1 MRATKEAVTFD
12 FGDGPIPAHQLANGA
27 WVADSAAV
35 SDRARVGEGA
45 SVGDRAR
52 VGAWARVGEG
62 ASVGAWARVGDRAK
76 VAQTIRIDRIGSR
89 NAALDFHRLED
100 GTIHATTGCFYDTLA
115 EFEAKVKA
123 THGDNEHARN
133 YALAIAMV
141 RVMWPEKKKARKRSK
156 K

>member
-45 SVGDRAR
+45 SVGE
-52 VGAWARVGEG
+52 GARVGEG
-62 ASVGAWARVGDRAK
+62 ASVGDRARVGDRAK

-100 GTIHATTGCFYDTLA
+100 GTIHATTGCFYGTLA
-115 EFEAKVKA
+115 EFEATVKA

>member
-35 SDRARVGEGA
+35 SDRARVGDGARVGDRA
-45 SVGDRAR
+45 SVGDR
-52 VGAWARVGEG
+52 
-62 ASVGAWARVGDRAK
+62 ARVGDRAK